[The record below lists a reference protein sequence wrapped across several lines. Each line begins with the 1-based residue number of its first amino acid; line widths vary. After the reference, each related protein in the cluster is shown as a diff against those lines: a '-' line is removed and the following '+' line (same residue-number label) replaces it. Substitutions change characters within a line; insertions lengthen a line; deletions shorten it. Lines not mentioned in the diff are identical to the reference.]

1 MGKYSFRVIIAGV
14 ALCMFAAFSLPA
26 QAQGVRR
33 ARARGYAK
41 ADVDR
46 IIRRVE
52 NQSDRFVNSFDR
64 ALDNSRVDGT
74 RREDNLNQRARDLES
89 SLNSLRQNFDRT
101 DRYQDT
107 RSQVS
112 QVLTIA
118 NGINVAVK
126 RQRLKGNTERLWG
139 QLRSELNSLA
149 SVYNLRQLS

>member
-1 MGKYSFRVIIAGV
+1 MGKYTFRVIITGV
-14 ALCMFAAFSLPA
+14 ALCMLAALSIPV
-26 QAQGVRR
+26 QAQGLKR

-41 ADVDR
+41 TDVDR

-64 ALDNSRVDGT
+64 ALDNSRLEGT
-74 RREDNLNQRARDLES
+74 RREDNLNQRARDLEN
-89 SLNSLRQNFDRT
+89 SLNSLRQQFDRT

-118 NGINVAVK
+118 NGINVAV
-126 RQRLKGNTERLWG
+126 RNQRLKGNTERLWA
-139 QLRSELNSLA
+139 QLRTELNSLA
-149 SVYNLRQLS
+149 SVYNLRQLR